1 MYYNKKWYDTL
12 LLVLALKCLQHFKAS
27 KSININTKDYP
38 NVAPSLLPPPTQNG
52 LKLNGLTFKTTNQR
66 TTLLKEKRE

>member
-38 NVAPSLLPPPTQNG
+38 NVAPSLPPSPTQNG
-52 LKLNGLTFKTTNQR
+52 LKLNGLTFRTTNQR

>member
-27 KSININTKDYP
+27 KSININTKDHP
-38 NVAPSLLPPPTQNG
+38 NGASSLPPPPHPNG
-52 LKLNGLTFKTTNQR
+52 LKPNGLTFRATNQV
-66 TTLLKEKRE
+66 TTL